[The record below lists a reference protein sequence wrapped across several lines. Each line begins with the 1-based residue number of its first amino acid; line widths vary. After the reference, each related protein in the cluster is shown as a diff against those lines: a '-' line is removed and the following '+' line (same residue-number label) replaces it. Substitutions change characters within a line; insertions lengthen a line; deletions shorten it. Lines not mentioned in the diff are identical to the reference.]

1 MAITQA
7 LCTSFKQ
14 EILQGIHNFTNGS
27 GGGTTTSTG
36 TGNTFKIALFTSS
49 ASLGASTTAYAD
61 SNQASG
67 TGYSAGGNTLTNVTP
82 TTSSTTALVDFADT
96 TWSSSTITARG
107 ALIYNSSTT
116 AGSANRAV
124 AVLDFGTDKT
134 TSSGDFTIVFPT
146 ADASSAII
154 RNAKC
159 LM

>member
-82 TTSSTTALVDFADT
+82 TTSSTTALTDFADT
-96 TWSSSTITARG
+96 TWSSSSITARG

-146 ADASSAII
+146 ADASSAVI
-154 RNAKC
+154 RIA
-159 LM
+159 

>member
-49 ASLGASTTAYAD
+49 ASLGAGTTAYAD

-82 TTSSTTALVDFADT
+82 TVSSTTALTDFADT

-107 ALIYNSSTT
+107 ALIYNSSTA

-134 TSSGDFTIVFPT
+134 TSAGDFTITFPT

-154 RNAKC
+154 RIA
-159 LM
+159 

>member
-82 TTSSTTALVDFADT
+82 TTSSTTALTDFADT

-134 TSSGDFTIVFPT
+134 TISGDFTITFPT

-154 RNAKC
+154 RIA
-159 LM
+159 

>member
-1 MAITQA
+1 MAISQA

-49 ASLGASTTAYAD
+49 ASLGAGTTAYAD

-96 TWSSSTITARG
+96 TWSSSSITARG
-107 ALIYNSSTT
+107 ALIYNSSTA

-134 TSSGDFTIVFPT
+134 TSSGDFTITFPT

-154 RNAKC
+154 RIA
-159 LM
+159 

>member
-14 EILQGIHNFTNGS
+14 ELLQGVHNFTSGS

-36 TGNTFKIALFTSS
+36 SGNTFKIALFTSS
-49 ASLGASTTAYAD
+49 ASLGAGTTAYST
-61 SNQASG
+61 SNEASG
-67 TGYSAGGNTLTNVTP
+67 TAYTAGGNTLTNVTP
-82 TTSSTTALVDFADT
+82 TTSSTTALLDFADT

-124 AVLDFGTDKT
+124 LVLDFGSDKAS
-134 TSSGDFTIVFPT
+134 SSGDFTVSFPT

-154 RNAKC
+154 RIA
-159 LM
+159 

>member
-82 TTSSTTALVDFADT
+82 TTSSTTALTDFADT

-134 TSSGDFTIVFPT
+134 TSSGDFTITFPT

-154 RNAKC
+154 RIA
-159 LM
+159 

>member
-82 TTSSTTALVDFADT
+82 TTSSTTALTDFADT

-154 RNAKC
+154 RIA
-159 LM
+159 

>member
-96 TWSSSTITARG
+96 TWSSSSITARG
-107 ALIYNSSTT
+107 ALIYNSSTA

-134 TSSGDFTIVFPT
+134 TSSGDFTITFPT

-154 RNAKC
+154 RIA
-159 LM
+159 

>member
-1 MAITQA
+1 MAISQA

-61 SNQASG
+61 SNQVSG

-82 TTSSTTALVDFADT
+82 TVSSTTALTDFADT

-124 AVLDFGTDKT
+124 AVLDFGSDKT
-134 TSSGDFTIVFPT
+134 TSAGDFTITFPT

-154 RNAKC
+154 RIA
-159 LM
+159 